1 MLGDISMTS
10 LTLGIGNP
18 WKFRNFHRN
27 WPSHCFCGQVFEA
40 LLHRRGFNEAWR
52 GHTGAL
58 VSEILQRCHDS
69 EIRWQMMLK
78 LRLRFC
84 DPTEAWWICQPL
96 RIDFSWCALSKPW
109 SHLAPSGWVSRAMSN
124 GPEKVME
131 ELESLGNLGIPGED
145 WQRGKRDND
154 NVKLFAIRLSNL
166 RVFCFVFRPFV
177 ARHGWHR
184 FGGFTA
190 AVGHAGATTM
200 IGLNSLF
207 PDNFCWNHKEALWS
221 TVHIC
226 SSWKMYVNIWASY
239 VDLTNPPTLW
249 CDVACPFRSDGNFLY
264 S

>member
-1 MLGDISMTS
+1 ME
-10 LTLGIGNP
+10 
-18 WKFRNFHRN
+18 FRNFHRN

-124 GPEKVME
+124 GPEKVTE
-131 ELESLGNLGIPGED
+131 ELESSGNLGIPGED

-166 RVFCFVFRPFV
+166 RVFLFRVYFGLSWPAMVGTDSVDLQRPLATQVPQQWLDWTHFFQTIFVGITKKHYEV
-177 ARHGWHR
+177 
-184 FGGFTA
+184 
-190 AVGHAGATTM
+190 
-200 IGLNSLF
+200 LF
-207 PDNFCWNHKEALWS
+207 IS
-221 TVHIC
+221 VC

-239 VDLTNPPTLW
+239 VDLTKPTNPLMW
-249 CDVACPFRSDGNFLY
+249 CGLSFPEWW
-264 S
+264 